1 MADLLTLA
9 EEPLPGA
16 EPYRFVDPVRPWR
29 IRHFENCR
37 FEDMHV
43 CVFKGGKLM
52 YQPEPLDEVRA
63 YVQRQLSAQVWEE
76 EQRFENPHVH
86 YVDMSPRMYE
96 LKMSMLDKAR
106 G

>member
-1 MADLLTLA
+1 MSATREMASS
-9 EEPLPGA
+9 G
-16 EPYRFVDPVRPWR
+16 
-29 IRHFENCR
+29 
-37 FEDMHV
+37 
-43 CVFKGGKLM
+43 
-52 YQPEPLDEVRA
+52 
-63 YVQRQLSAQVWEE
+63 QLSSQVWEE